1 MTVNGFNLFTGNRLE
16 SLAEALAES
25 ISEPPASPFAPE
37 VIVLQSRG
45 MERWLSMQ
53 IAQQKGISANFSFS
67 FPNTF
72 LHNLYREIIPDIPEV
87 SPFDTDILTF
97 TIMKLLPGCL
107 ASPGF
112 ESLAGYLGDKNDSLK
127 LFQISKKIVDLFEQ
141 YIIFRP
147 EMIIKWEKGDEDIWQ
162 AQLWKKVVGEK
173 NILHPARLR
182 EILLKALRDRSV
194 STEKFPKRVSVF
206 GISYL
211 PGFHMHLFA
220 ALSYVIEIN
229 MYLLS
234 PCREY
239 WGDILSEV
247 EINRVKKKY
256 INTGET
262 TDELHLVKGNSLLAS
277 LGKQGRDFFEF
288 INGIDCN
295 ISEQFYESAGTD
307 MLGRIQNDIL
317 WMREKEFKE
326 KKEQIDPKNDKSI
339 RIHSCHSPMRE
350 VEVLHDNLLAM
361 FEKNSN
367 LLPKDIIVMAPDI
380 ELYAPYIH
388 AVFNSR
394 INNRIPFSIAD
405 RSAAK
410 ESGVID
416 AFISILDLKESRFG
430 INQVLD
436 LLEYPGIKKK
446 FCPGKSDI
454 EIIETWTRET
464 NIRWGI
470 DKESK
475 VKLNLPAFSE
485 NTWKNGLDR
494 LLLGYAMPGYEKKMF
509 SGILPYDNI
518 EGENVKVLGSFLD
531 FCETLFS
538 CAEGFN
544 KNKTL
549 SAWSIYLNNIID
561 EFFLLDDDDEFEI
574 QVVRRIINDL
584 QISADISGFN
594 KKISIDVLK
603 SHITGSL
610 ANKSFGSGFIS
621 GGVTFCSMLPMRS
634 IPFKVICLI
643 GMNHDAFPRDT
654 QRLGF
659 DLIAKHP
666 KPLDRSRRNDDKYL
680 FLEAL
685 LSARERLYI
694 SYTGQSIQ
702 DNSIIPPS
710 VLVSELIDYLEKNF
724 SAPGGKIENKVVI
737 KHRLHA
743 FSLDYFKNSDDL
755 FSYSRENYNAAKA
768 LYMMKKQDLPPF
780 LSTRL
785 AQPDN
790 LPNNLPNNLMDI
802 AIGDLFDF
810 FSHPV
815 KYFLNKRFGIY
826 LSEEI
831 QAQDER
837 ENFNLN
843 GLDRY
848 ILGYTLVK
856 ESLSGMDPDDY
867 LPVQKAE
874 GRLPHGNVG
883 DYLYMQLSADALEF
897 VKRIKKHTK
906 TSRLDPVEFSLDIKG
921 CNLYGKLDDIY
932 DHGIVKSR
940 YGAAR
945 SKDLL
950 ISWLSHL
957 VFCSLSASE
966 KNKKSS
972 CSSFLVCKDAV
983 WEFTPPEN
991 SNNILYELISI
1002 FFRGLSEPVKFFPE
1016 SSLEYAKQLL
1026 QKNKSPETA
1035 LNSARRI
1042 WAGDEYKKGEAK
1054 NLYNSLC
1061 FGRSHI
1067 STESPVDEEFQSI
1080 SETIFIPAFKCIKQF
1095 S

>member
-16 SLAEALAES
+16 SLAEALVES

-53 IAQQKGISANFSFS
+53 IAQQKGVSANFSFP

-97 TIMKLLPGCL
+97 TIMKLLPGSL
-107 ASPGF
+107 SLPGF
-112 ESLAGYLGDKNDSLK
+112 ESLAGYLDDKNDFLK
-127 LFQISKKIVDLFEQ
+127 LFQISKKLADLFEQ

-147 EMIIKWEKGDEDIWQ
+147 EMIIKWEKGDEEIWQ

-182 EILLKALRDRSV
+182 EIMLKCLRDRSA
-194 STEKFPKRVSVF
+194 STEKLPQRVSIF

-211 PGFHMHLFA
+211 PEFHMHIFA
-220 ALSYVIEIN
+220 ALSHVIEIN
-229 MYLLS
+229 MYALN

-239 WGDILSEV
+239 WGNILSDV

-256 INTGET
+256 VNTGKT
-262 TDELHLVKGNSLLAS
+262 TNELHLEKGNSLLAS

-295 ISEQFYESAGTD
+295 IYEQFYESACTS
-307 MLGRIQNDIL
+307 MLGHIQNDIL
-317 WMREKEFKE
+317 LMREKNFQE
-326 KKEQIDPKNDKSI
+326 KQEYINLKNDKSI

-350 VEVLHDNLLAM
+350 VEVLHDNLLDM
-361 FEKNSN
+361 FAENSN
-367 LLPKDIIVMAPDI
+367 LVPNDIIVMAPDI
-380 ELYAPYIH
+380 ELYAPYIQ
-388 AVFNSR
+388 AVFDSR
-394 INNRIPFSIAD
+394 IDNRIPFSIAD
-405 RSAAK
+405 RNAAQ

-436 LLEYPGIKKK
+436 LLESPGIKRK
-446 FCPGKSDI
+446 FCPGKSDM

-494 LLLGYAMPGYEKKMF
+494 LLLGYAMPGYKKKMF

-518 EGENVKVLGSFLD
+518 EGENVKVLGNFLD

-544 KNKTL
+544 KNRTL

-561 EFFLLDDDDEFEI
+561 EFFLLDDNDEFEI
-574 QVVRRIINDL
+574 KVVRHILNDL
-584 QISADISGFN
+584 QRIADITDFN
-594 KKISIDVLK
+594 KKISIDVIK
-603 SHITGSL
+603 SHIKGSL

-654 QRLGF
+654 QHLSF
-659 DLIAKHP
+659 DLIAKQP

-685 LSARERLYI
+685 ISARDRLYI
-694 SYTGQSIQ
+694 SYIGQNIQ

-710 VLVSELIDYLEKNF
+710 VLVSELIDYMKKNF
-724 SAPGGKIENKVVI
+724 AAPGVTIENKVVV

-743 FSLDYFKNSDDL
+743 FSVDYFKNDADL

-768 LYMMKKQDLPPF
+768 LYMMKKQNPPPF

-785 AQPDN
+785 AKSDNMPDDLIN
-790 LPNNLPNNLMDI
+790 I
-802 AIGDLFDF
+802 EIKDLFDF

-831 QAQDER
+831 QVKDDK
-837 ENFNLN
+837 ENFNLDS
-843 GLDRY
+843 LDRY
-848 ILGYTLVK
+848 ILESTLVK
-856 ESLSGMDPDDY
+856 ESLSGMNPDDY

-874 GRLPHGNVG
+874 GRLPHGNIG
-883 DYLYMQLSADALEF
+883 NYLYMQLSANALEF
-897 VKRIKKHTK
+897 VEKIKKYTK
-906 TSRLDPVEFSLDIKG
+906 TSRPDPVEFSLDIKG
-921 CNLYGKLDDIY
+921 CNLYGKLDDVY
-932 DHGIVKSR
+932 EHGIIKSR
-940 YGAAR
+940 YGSAR

-957 VFCSLSASE
+957 IFCALSASE
-966 KNKKSS
+966 KKKKSS

-983 WEFTPPEN
+983 WEFSPPEQGRD
-991 SNNILYELISI
+991 ILYELISI
-1002 FFRGLSEPVKFFPE
+1002 FSEGLFRPIKFFPK
-1016 SSLEYAKQLL
+1016 SSLEYAKKLL
-1026 QKNKSPETA
+1026 QKNKSPEAA
-1035 LNSARRI
+1035 LHYARRI
-1042 WAGDEYKKGEAK
+1042 WTEDEYKKGEAE

-1061 FGRSHI
+1061 FGRSRI
-1067 STESPVDEEFQSI
+1067 STESPLDEEFRALA
-1080 SETIFIPAFKCIKQF
+1080 ETIFIPVFKCIKQI
-1095 S
+1095 